1 MPKNRD
7 PLPARLSQRG
17 EVPPVADPSF
27 FSRLG
32 RLSSI
37 IMILPGSMAGGW
49 LLGYYV
55 LDRYLT
61 KFPWGSLILTFVGA
75 GAGFWEI
82 VKLLIV
88 DQRSDR
94 ERTEGNDS

>member
-1 MPKNRD
+1 MSD
-7 PLPARLSQRG
+7 Q
-17 EVPPVADPSF
+17 SF

-49 LLGYYV
+49 ILGYYV

-61 KFPWGSLILTFVGA
+61 KFPWGSLIFTFVGA
-75 GAGFWEI
+75 GAGFFEI
-82 VKLLIV
+82 IRLLIL
-88 DQRSDR
+88 DLRSDR
-94 ERTEGNDS
+94 EPAEGNDH